1 MQLHV
6 GNLSKQYRG
15 DIWGLRDFNLDI
27 GPGVLG
33 LVGPNGAGK
42 STLMRI
48 LATVTKPTKGS
59 ATWNGIDIVKDPN
72 SVRAG
77 LGYLPQDFGVYPHL
91 NAVEFLTYLG
101 AARGIVGRDARLR
114 ISQLLELVNLT
125 DAGKRPLGS
134 FSGGMKQRV
143 GIAQALLND
152 PKLLIVD
159 EPTAGLD
166 PEERV
171 RFRNLLAELSG
182 DRIVILS
189 SHIVSDIEAAA
200 TSIAVI
206 NQGQLVI
213 HASPEE
219 LLRPAVGQV
228 WEWSIASSDLAD
240 AKPRYLISGAVRT
253 SQGVRIRVVQDQAP
267 VDEAVSVSPTLEDA
281 YLLLLA
287 AHRNGLAA

>member
-1 MQLHV
+1 MHLHV
-6 GNLSKQYRG
+6 ENLSKRYKG
-15 DIWGLRDFNLDI
+15 DVWGLRNFSLDI

-42 STLMRI
+42 STFMRI
-48 LATVTKPTKGS
+48 LATVTKPSEGS
-59 ATWNGIDIVKDPN
+59 ASWNGTDIAGNPN
-72 SVRAG
+72 AVRAV

-101 AARGIVGRDARLR
+101 AARGIVGRGARLR

-125 DAGKRPLGS
+125 DACRRPLGS

-182 DRIVILS
+182 DRTVILS

-206 NQGQLVI
+206 NQGRLVI
-213 HASPEE
+213 HASPEQ
-219 LLRPAVGQV
+219 LLRSVAGRV
-228 WEWSIASSDLAD
+228 WELAVASADLAT
-240 AKPRYLISGAVRT
+240 AKAKYLISGTIRT
-253 SQGVRIRVVQDQAP
+253 PEGVRVRVVQDQAP
-267 VDEAVSVSPTLEDA
+267 VVGAVQVTPSLEDA
-281 YLLLLA
+281 YLHLLA
-287 AHRNGLAA
+287 ADRNGVAV